1 MLEIFSPEVCSAL
14 GRVLADPA
22 WCHLYDSLI
31 LSRLSINYHY
41 IWQGVINRPKCY
53 VCAFFCLVA
62 LNPKL
67 KLKSFLTNTL
77 FVLQAS
83 GGYNGLSSIK
93 MEQDGMAPLGSMK
106 VGLAFFPFSRVVPKV
121 HYDMCSSFPR
131 VYLAAHTSIE
141 TMRLPHRPI
150 WPIAQTPHS

>member
-1 MLEIFSPEVCSAL
+1 MCFFGVTLTLPFTELVKLIF
-14 GRVLADPA
+14 
-22 WCHLYDSLI
+22 
-31 LSRLSINYHY
+31 
-41 IWQGVINRPKCY
+41 Q
-53 VCAFFCLVA
+53 F
-62 LNPKL
+62 
-67 KLKSFLTNTL
+67 

-150 WPIAQTPHS
+150 